1 MELLWDLLREL
12 GILKKKRPGEP
23 KKKGPPPPVEELPAD
38 PAAGARKAIEK
49 QDPAELARALKRMMK
64 DK

>member
-12 GILKKKRPGEP
+12 GILRKKKPGEP
-23 KKKGPPPPVEELPAD
+23 KRAGPPPAEEAPPD
-38 PAAGARKAIEK
+38 PATGAREAIEK
-49 QDPAELARALKRMMK
+49 QDPAALARALKRMMK

>member
-12 GILKKKRPGEP
+12 GILKKKKPGKP
-23 KKKGPPPPVEELPAD
+23 RKAGPPPAEELPAD
-38 PAAGARKAIEK
+38 PAAASKRNIEK
-49 QDPAELARALKRMMK
+49 QDPAALARAVKRMMK